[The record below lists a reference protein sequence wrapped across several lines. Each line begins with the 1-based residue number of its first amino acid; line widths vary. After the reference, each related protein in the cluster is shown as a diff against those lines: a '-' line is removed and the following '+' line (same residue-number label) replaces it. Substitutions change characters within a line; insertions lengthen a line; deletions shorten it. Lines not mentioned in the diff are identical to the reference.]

1 MVEAK
6 FPDKLSFIFQPQRYK
21 VARGGR
27 GSGKSWSFARAL
39 LVQAAAQPLLVLCTR
54 EVQKSIKD
62 SVHKLLSDQ
71 LQALQLGSFYEILR
85 DEIRGRNGSR
95 FIFAGLSEL
104 TVESIKSLEGCDRV
118 WCEEAQAITK
128 RSWDVLIPT
137 IRKEGSEIWISYNPE
152 LDTDETHKRFTL
164 DPPDNCTS
172 VLVNYTDNP
181 WFPDVLE
188 KERLRCK
195 EKDPQAYPNIWE
207 GKCKPA
213 VEGAIYYNEV
223 AAAEANGQICN
234 VPYDPMLKVHV
245 VFDLGWN
252 DAMAISLVQRVRSEI
267 RVLEYIEDSHK
278 TLDVYSAELKE
289 RKYNWG
295 KVFLPHDGYSGDMKT
310 GKSSA
315 EILRKLGWTVP
326 AREAIVELGVEE
338 GIKATRQAFGQVYFD
353 KNKTTRLVEC
363 LKRYRRAIVQKTQE
377 AGGPLHD
384 EYSHGADNFRY
395 LCINADKMDNETAT
409 TTNHYQ
415 PAASWQGM

>member
-1 MVEAK
+1 MVNAQ
-6 FPDKLSFIFQPQRYK
+6 FPDKLSFLFQPKRYK

-39 LVQAAAQPLLVLCTR
+39 LIQAAAQPMLVLCTR

-62 SVHKLLSDQ
+62 SVHKLLTDQ
-71 LQALQLGSFYEILR
+71 LQALQLGSFYEVLR

-137 IRKEGSEIWISYNPE
+137 IRKDGSEIWVSYNPE
-152 LDTDETHKRFTL
+152 LDTDETHKRFAL
-164 DPPDNCTS
+164 DPPDDCIS

-188 KERLRCK
+188 KERMRCL
-195 EKDPQAYPNIWE
+195 EKDPLAYPNIWE

-223 AAAEANGQICN
+223 ASAEINGQICN

-252 DAMAISLVQRVRSEI
+252 DAMAISLVQRIRSEI
-267 RVLEYIEDSHK
+267 RVIEYIEDSHK

-315 EILRKLGWTVP
+315 EILWKLGWDVP
-326 AREAIVELGVEE
+326 PREAIVELGVEE

-353 KNKTTRLVEC
+353 KRKTERLVEC

-377 AGGPLHD
+377 AGAPLHD
-384 EYSHGADNFRY
+384 AYSHGADNFRY
-395 LCINADKMDNETAT
+395 LCINADKMTNEDMSFK
-409 TTNHYQ
+409 
-415 PAASWQGM
+415 PLPKPRLGCV